1 LTDTF
6 TVTNTSDSG
15 AGSLREAIAE
25 ANANAGADEIQFAD
39 SVSGTI
45 TLGSQ
50 LPSVTDDAGLVIDG
64 GGDVKV
70 SGNHAVAV
78 LEVGVGARLTL
89 QNLTVADGS
98 ADDHGA
104 GVVNGGFMEVTNSTF
119 SDNSAIS
126 DNLYSSA
133 TVTNSTFSD
142 NSSSFGGAIYMSEGG
157 TTTVSNTIIANTTN
171 GDNCL
176 TSDPDATLGHR
187 PTWTSRCV
195 STPRTTSSVA
205 ALSASISSS
214 RSRSSFRCR
223 VLATNPTRGERTIL

>member
-119 SDNSAIS
+119 SDNS
-126 DNLYSSA
+126 
-133 TVTNSTFSD
+133 
-142 NSSSFGGAIYMSEGG
+142 SSFGGAIYMSEGG

-171 GDNCL
+171 GDKCL

>member
-1 LTDTF
+1 
-6 TVTNTSDSG
+6 
-15 AGSLREAIAE
+15 
-25 ANANAGADEIQFAD
+25 
-39 SVSGTI
+39 VSGTI

-119 SDNSAIS
+119 SDNS
-126 DNLYSSA
+126 
-133 TVTNSTFSD
+133 
-142 NSSSFGGAIYMSEGG
+142 SSFGGAIYMSEGG

-176 TSDPDATLGHR
+176 TSDPDATL
-187 PTWTSRCV
+187 V
-195 STPRTTSSVA
+195 
-205 ALSASISSS
+205 
-214 RSRSSFRCR
+214 
-223 VLATNPTRGERTIL
+223 TNAGYNA